1 VSEELGKRLEMRFPL
16 RPRLRI
22 IDPFFSRPFL
32 DELGEGRLTGSG
44 VYAANHGRRY
54 ERL

>member
-1 VSEELGKRLEMRFPL
+1 VSEDFGKRLEMRFPL
-16 RPRLRI
+16 APGLRI
-22 IDPFFSRPFL
+22 IDPLFSRPFL

-44 VYAANHGRRY
+44 VYAADLTRWY